1 MAETTTIKDLVN
13 PQVMA
18 DMISAK
24 ITSKIVVTPFAKV
37 DTTLQ
42 GVPGDTITVPQYSYI
57 GDAVDVAEGVKADTV
72 KLQTSTTTVQR
83 AAARR
88 GFFHSFMAA
97 PPWAG

>member
-1 MAETTTIKDLVN
+1 MAETTTIQDLVN

-42 GVPGDTITVPQYSYI
+42 GVPG
-57 GDAVDVAEGVKADTV
+57 
-72 KLQTSTTTVQR
+72 
-83 AAARR
+83 
-88 GFFHSFMAA
+88 
-97 PPWAG
+97 